1 MSQPKARRRGGPVRF
16 RYFEPEK
23 RRATQY
29 EEVTLHTQ
37 WDPGNFATQG
47 WFNRDAEGRGSWTDD
62 ASQLRATDWW
72 AYRDP
77 NQEWFR
83 PFVNRQ
89 AGVGDAI
96 TLAVAGGR
104 RSQAFGGF
112 TPGWVRALN
121 EIYGPYRFAEYGLF
135 LSLCQ
140 AQREARSD
148 VVGNPI
154 VFQSLEKDRH
164 AQDIALYAMEL
175 EKEIEAFDDSRC
187 RGLWMESPLWQPAR
201 KWVEH
206 LLAARDWGEINFAI
220 NLVYD
225 PLLAAFVT
233 RDLLFRSA
241 PHHGDAVTPVLLE
254 GAERDRELRS
264 KSTAALVRFLIEQ
277 DPNNRET
284 INAWIERWAPG
295 ALEAVHALA
304 PGFEMLEHSP
314 LSFEEAYARVT
325 ADWNEMLAE
334 LGLRAPEGRHR

>member
-1 MSQPKARRRGGPVRF
+1 MNQPTARRRGPVPF
-16 RYFEPEK
+16 RYFKPQK

-47 WFNRDAEGRGSWTDD
+47 WFNRDAHGRGSWSDD
-62 ASQLRATDWW
+62 ATQLRATDWW
-72 AYRDP
+72 DYRDP
-77 NQEWFR
+77 NEEWFR

-96 TLAVAGGR
+96 TLAVAGGL
-104 RSQAFGGF
+104 RSQAFSGF

-121 EIYGPYRFAEYGLF
+121 DIYGPYRFAEYGLF
-135 LSLCQ
+135 LCLCQ

-164 AQDIALYAMEL
+164 AQDIALYGMEL
-175 EKEIEAFDDSRC
+175 EKTIGAYDDAQC
-187 RGLWMESPLWQPAR
+187 RALWMESPLWQPAR
-201 KWVEH
+201 KWVEY
-206 LLAARDWGEINFAI
+206 LLAARDWGEINFAT
-220 NLVYD
+220 NLVYE

-233 RDLLFRSA
+233 RDLLLRSA

-277 DPNNRET
+277 DPKNRDT
-284 INAWIERWAPG
+284 INAWIDQWAPG
-295 ALEAVHALA
+295 AIEAVQALA
-304 PGFEMLEHSP
+304 PGFEMPENAP
-314 LSFEEAYARVT
+314 LSFDAAFARVT
-325 ADWNEMLAE
+325 TDWSATLNE
-334 LGLRAPEGRHR
+334 LGLRAPAGLGR